1 MSKGSLLK
9 HTLVPSSA
17 TTINNNQKY
26 NEKSNRLVC
35 TCLIALLVGTI
46 YIVFPSWWWG
56 PKDMMRH
63 SSNNVRVSL
72 DLSEM
77 PQRLIQDDAELALA
91 KNGNCSFWDCFNVYR
106 CGQRDQTR
114 IAIYVYPLETYT
126 DSKGTSAFQMSKE
139 FYYILKTIIES
150 PYYTPN
156 PQEACILVP
165 SIDMLNQ
172 NRIDVNLV
180 SKALASLT

>member
-1 MSKGSLLK
+1 MSTKTSQLLK
-9 HTLVPSSA
+9 QSLIPITSS
-17 TTINNNQKY
+17 
-26 NEKSNRLVC
+26 NEKSNRLLC
-35 TCLIALLVGTI
+35 TCLVALLIGAA
-46 YIVFPSWWWG
+46 YISFPWLSG
-56 PKDMMRH
+56 GVKDMRRL
-63 SSNNVRVSL
+63 NNVRVSL

-77 PQRLIQDDAELALA
+77 PQRLIEEDAELALA

-114 IAIYVYPLETYT
+114 IAIYVYPLETYA
-126 DSKGTSAFQMSKE
+126 DSKGTNAFQLSKE
-139 FYYILKTIIES
+139 FYYILKTIVES